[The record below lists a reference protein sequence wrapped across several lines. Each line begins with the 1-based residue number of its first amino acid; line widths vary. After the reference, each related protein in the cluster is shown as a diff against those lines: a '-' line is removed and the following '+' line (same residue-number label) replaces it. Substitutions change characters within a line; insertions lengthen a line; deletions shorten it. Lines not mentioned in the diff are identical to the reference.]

1 MKEVP
6 GDPVARTMTLTRPR
20 DLGPGETAALT
31 SLPHRPDRSIEEEV
45 VMTHSIHAVTAP
57 AQAICDLNRCILAL
71 DLGTTTG
78 WALRGHDGLITSGT
92 ASFRPGRFDGGG
104 MRYLRFTNWLTE
116 IDRLSGPISAIWF
129 EEVRRH
135 AGTDAA
141 HVYGGLMATLT
152 AWAELRGVPYEGVPV
167 GSIKRHATG
176 KGNADK
182 AAMIAAVR
190 ARGFSPADDNEAD
203 AIALLLWAIET
214 NGGVA

>member
-1 MKEVP
+1 M
-6 GDPVARTMTLTRPR
+6 ASTTLTLTEPQAKPPLSGASPR
-20 DLGPGETAALT
+20 LMAT
-31 SLPHRPDRSIEEEV
+31 I
-45 VMTHSIHAVTAP
+45 
-57 AQAICDLNRCILAL
+57 AL

-78 WALRGHDGLITSGT
+78 WALRGYDGLITSGT

-141 HVYGGLMATLT
+141 HVYGGLMASLT
-152 AWAELRGVPYEGVPV
+152 SWAELRGIPYQGVPV
-167 GSIKRHATG
+167 GTIKRHATG

-182 AAMIAAVR
+182 DAMIAAAR
-190 ARGFSPADDNEAD
+190 ARGFNPADDNEAD
-203 AIALLLWAIET
+203 AIALLLWAIAT